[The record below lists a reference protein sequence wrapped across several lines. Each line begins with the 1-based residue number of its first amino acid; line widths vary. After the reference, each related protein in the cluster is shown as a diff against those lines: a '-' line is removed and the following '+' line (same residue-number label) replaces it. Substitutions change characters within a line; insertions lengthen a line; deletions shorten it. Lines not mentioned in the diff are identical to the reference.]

1 MNRGFEL
8 ILNGRKKENLKT
20 FNIQFPGGKKMTI
33 DTNVIVSLVLPV
45 SLLFFFTGIL
55 TGWVA
60 RDYLM
65 NYRELPH
72 PHPEMFDGNGNL
84 FAVGESNNTS
94 WIAKYNSSGGL
105 QWTSTSNRGSADYK
119 GVASDG
125 NCCYV
130 TGEFSRVS
138 FSEAES
144 VVEKYVYLNAEINI
158 FGSGAV

>member
-1 MNRGFEL
+1 MKQLNFLKKNKSSEDELNKVNDHMNRGFEL

-20 FNIQFPGGKKMTI
+20 FNILFPGGKKMTI

-65 NYRELPH
+65 NYRELPK

-84 FAVGESNNTS
+84 VPDEVIAFRFENN
-94 WIAKYNSSGGL
+94 Y
-105 QWTSTSNRGSADYK
+105 DY
-119 GVASDG
+119 
-125 NCCYV
+125 
-130 TGEFSRVS
+130 
-138 FSEAES
+138 
-144 VVEKYVYLNAEINI
+144 EIDEEDDN
-158 FGSGAV
+158 